1 MYHYIILLCCLF
13 LSFFWL
19 PFFTFSSF
27 FPFLFPPCLLVYHY
41 NNLYKCYVD
50 HIFVLFKLNDLFQYF
65 QKFLNSC
72 HIMFLSM
79 ETEKQNKFSFL
90 NIEVIC
96 KQGKFSTTIYLK
108 PIFSSMYINF
118 GSFLPS
124 IYKFGMA
131 YTLVYRFFHIYSNW
145 TKFHAE
151 LNFLKKYFI
160 KIFPKMVILKTL
172 LISVLKCF

>member
-1 MYHYIILLCCLF
+1 ML
-13 LSFFWL
+13 
-19 PFFTFSSF
+19 
-27 FPFLFPPCLLVYHY
+27 
-41 NNLYKCYVD
+41 
-50 HIFVLFKLNDLFQYF
+50 
-65 QKFLNSC
+65 
-72 HIMFLSM
+72 LSM
-79 ETEKQNKFSFL
+79 ETEKQNKSSFL

-118 GSFLPS
+118 ESFLPS
-124 IYKFGMA
+124 VYKFGFV
-131 YTLVYRFFHIYSNW
+131 YTLVYRFFHVYSNW

-151 LNFLKKYFI
+151 LTFLKKYFI